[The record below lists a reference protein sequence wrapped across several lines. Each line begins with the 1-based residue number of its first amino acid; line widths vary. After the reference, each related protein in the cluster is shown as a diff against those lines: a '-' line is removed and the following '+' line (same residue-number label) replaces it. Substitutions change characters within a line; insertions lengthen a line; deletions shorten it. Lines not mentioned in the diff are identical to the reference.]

1 MKPTQDKYP
10 LFEANQVLTS
20 HHLNQI
26 FDYLDEQERLT
37 RANLIGIGIECGLEM
52 HPETEGNEKR
62 IRITKGCG
70 VSSAGYLLIEPE
82 DVTLVSYQKY
92 ILPTE
97 VEYPGFTYESGGT
110 IVQYP
115 LWEMFPAGQPN
126 SVPLG
131 KDKGFLVDKAVV
143 LFLEL
148 KKEGLRNCSPNNCD
162 DKGDMITATL
172 RRLLIGK
179 DDLAKIIA
187 KANKLG
193 TGYTATD
200 IESSLL
206 SRLNLPDLRLPRYN
220 VPNTTPLS
228 SNDVLAAFQAVFQ
241 NNKLAANTGKALSSA
256 YKAFYPLL
264 SDAYPLDPFADFGA
278 KFGALDHVP
287 ASTSQVRFLQYYYD
301 LFDDLLQ
308 AYEEFRW
315 KGAGLMCA
323 CCPPEGLFPRHLM
336 LGLVNPASV
345 NSPGVYRHDFLSS
358 PAIQGC
364 EERTAEVLQLF
375 KRLVEMVLRFTDN
388 PTPPDFS
395 NKEVARKFIPV
406 RVTPTKLA
414 DVPLSQ
420 KAIPY
425 YYLQNGTPPLF
436 QLWNV
441 EKTRR
446 NRANQN
452 LGFRSDEYDPKPP
465 IFVTRP
471 LEYDLE
477 PYNFLRIEGHLGK
490 NVKSVLSTLLALKNS
505 HRLPVE
511 IIALRTGEFDA
522 RMPVDLSKEKCR
534 FEDLEALFDA
544 LRDEFISALGK
555 TLASFYRRK
564 VSKDVLLT
572 DGFKSTL
579 LSRFKADA
587 VVEPST
593 FGALLETHFAT
604 LSKADSEKVFA
615 SKKVRGFNIKD
626 AFLGESIVIQAA
638 ASYAEVLLDI
648 SNYLKNRTLSEFDLR
663 EFRDLFGQLED
674 LNNKYKKQIEGNSDE
689 WNQIFDLIEA
699 LRYASQM
706 EAFRSIGEEYR
717 KRLIEVK
724 KKQFLSDFL
733 QKNPGIQHKAGVPI
747 GGTFIIVYHDDPT
760 PLRLQAPIRT
770 ALSSL
775 SANFS
780 VSGIE
785 KERSETLT
793 KAFERLQ
800 IKDENA
806 DLDPDIRMIINEMSR
821 SIARPGFDRVKGIRE
836 KSVEKIIAETVNE
849 FADGT
854 VIADFYLP
862 YICCSDCSPIQYI
875 FPKDPFT
882 FTTRIECTN
891 PENEA
896 KVVVSPVG
904 GTEPYKIKINNEDF
918 TTLKPDFLLAA
929 GKYSFTLMDSEGTLT
944 DVQQIEIPANLT
956 LGEPNFDCT
965 GDNNQ
970 YVAVINISGGI
981 PPYSANIGSI
991 INEKT
996 FFASGLP
1003 GNTDIE
1009 IVITDSRKCSVK
1021 TSINHSCVSDLAF
1034 TAEVG
1039 CTSPKNLA
1047 RVEIVTSGGVE
1058 PFEIQVDNEPFILL
1072 EGQLNLS
1079 PGNHALTV
1087 RDSSGATASQQIT
1100 IPETVALTI
1109 TEFICDNEKNSYQAR
1124 IQVSGGTAPYISD
1137 TGKQV
1142 SDTEFITNPI
1152 PGGESITF
1160 QVFDSKKC
1168 KSAIVVEHTCEE
1180 ECKLPCE
1187 GQSRKCAYRLW
1198 LQPPAKGSAYRSY
1211 NPLKEVKL
1219 RFNGIDFNLPQ
1230 MSQISAEEL
1239 NNDFEGAMA
1248 KTIGIL
1254 NEEIQKALIQK
1265 FGDEGKNRLV
1275 LSYEPTKDD
1284 PFAVLWIE
1292 HFVCETF
1299 NIEFAFNQAKPS
1311 PAFALQFNYTNETD
1325 ANGNVFDG
1333 TITTN
1338 IELNGKQTL
1347 VPAFDCRER
1356 NQCTGSEFVK
1366 LCTDNTLK
1374 PDFIIERSGDISFIF
1389 QSTTKNKKLMA
1400 WVWDVLNTPANE
1412 PYFQGEK
1419 VDAIIRKPTGV
1430 VRLTVIN
1437 ESGCFAFIDK
1447 EFQV

>member
-37 RANLIGIGIECGLEM
+37 RANLIGIGIECGLEIR
-52 HPETEGNEKR
+52 PETEDNEKR
-62 IRITKGCG
+62 IPISKGCG

-82 DVTLVSYQKY
+82 DITLVSYQKY
-92 ILPTE
+92 TLPTE
-97 VEYPGFTYESGGT
+97 VEYPPFTYESGGKD
-110 IVQYP
+110 VQYP
-115 LWEMFPAGQPN
+115 LWEMYPAGQPN
-126 SVPLG
+126 SILLG
-131 KDKGFLVDKAVV
+131 KDKNFLSDKAVV

-193 TGYTATD
+193 IGYTATD
-200 IESSLL
+200 IEESML

-220 VPNTTPLS
+220 VPNTTPVS
-228 SNDVLAAFQAVFQ
+228 SNDVLAAFHAVFQ
-241 NNKLAANTGKALSSA
+241 NNKLAANTGKALSLA
-256 YKAFYPLL
+256 YKVFYPLL
-264 SDAYPLDPFADFGA
+264 ADEFPLNPFADFSA
-278 KFGALDHVP
+278 KFGTLDHVP
-287 ASTSQVRFLQYYYD
+287 ASTSQVRFLQYYFD

-315 KGAGLMCA
+315 KAASLMCA

-345 NSPGVYRHDFLSS
+345 NNPGVYRHDFLSS

-364 EERTAEVLQLF
+364 EARKAEVQQLF
-375 KRLVEMVLRFTDN
+375 KRLVEMVLRFTSN

-406 RVTPTKLA
+406 RITPTKLA
-414 DVPLSQ
+414 DVTLSQ

-452 LGFRSDEYDPKPP
+452 LSFRSDEYVPKPP
-465 IFVTRP
+465 LFVTRA

-490 NVKSVLSTLLALKNS
+490 NVKSVMSTLLALKNS
-505 HRLPVE
+505 NRLPVE

-544 LRDEFISALGK
+544 LRDEFISSLGK

-564 VSKDVLLT
+564 VSKDVILT
-572 DGFKSTL
+572 DGFKSSL
-579 LSRFKADA
+579 LRRFKNDA

-593 FGALLETHFAT
+593 FGAMLETHFAT
-604 LSKADSEKVFA
+604 LSKSDSEKIMA

-626 AFLGESIVIQAA
+626 AFLGESAVILAA

-648 SNYLKNRTLSEFDLR
+648 SNYLKNRALSEFDLR
-663 EFRDLFGQLED
+663 EFSDLFGQLED
-674 LNNKYKKQIEGNSDE
+674 LNNKYKTQIKENSDE

-699 LRYASQM
+699 VRYANQM

-717 KRLIEVK
+717 KRLIDVK

-733 QKNPGIQHKAGVPI
+733 QQNPGIQHKAGVPL

-760 PLRLQAPIRT
+760 PMRLQNATRT
-770 ALSSL
+770 AFSSL
-775 SANFS
+775 STNFELSGLEKESS
-780 VSGIE
+780 VSI
-785 KERSETLT
+785 T

-800 IKDENA
+800 IKGENVEV
-806 DLDPDIRMIINEMSR
+806 DPDIKLIINEMSR
-821 SIARPGFDRVKGIRE
+821 SIVRPGFDRVKGIRE
-836 KSVEKIIAETVNE
+836 KSAEKIIAETVNE

-875 FPKDPFT
+875 FPKDPVT

-891 PENEA
+891 PNNEA
-896 KVVVSPVG
+896 KIVVSPIG
-904 GTEPYKIKINNEDF
+904 GTEPFKIKINNEDF
-918 TTLKPDFLLAA
+918 TVLKPDFLLAA
-929 GKYSFTLMDSEGTLT
+929 GKYSLTLMDSEGTLT
-944 DVQQIEIPANLT
+944 DVQQIEIPANLS
-956 LGEPNFDCT
+956 LGEPNFDC
-965 GDNNQ
+965 GDGNN
-970 YVAVINISGGI
+970 YVAVIEITGGF

-1003 GNTDIE
+1003 GLTDIE
-1009 IVITDSRKCSVK
+1009 IVITDSRKCSAK
-1021 TSINHSCVSDLAF
+1021 TTINHSCGSDLAF
-1034 TAEVG
+1034 TVNIG

-1047 RVEIVTSGGVE
+1047 RVEIIPSGGVE

-1072 EGQLNLS
+1072 EGRMNLS
-1079 PGNHALTV
+1079 SGNHGLTV
-1087 RDSSGATASQQIT
+1087 RDSSGTTASQQIT

-1124 IQVSGGTAPYISD
+1124 IQVSGGIAPYISE

-1142 SDTEFITNPI
+1142 SDNEFITNPI
-1152 PGGESITF
+1152 PGGESIKF
-1160 QVFDSKKC
+1160 QVFDNRKC
-1168 KSAIVVEHTCEE
+1168 TSSIVVEHTCEE
-1180 ECKLPCE
+1180 ECNLPCE

-1198 LQPPAKGSAYRSY
+1198 LQPPAKGTAYRNY
-1211 NPLKEVKL
+1211 NPLKEVQL
-1219 RFNGIDFNLPQ
+1219 RFNGMDFNLPQ
-1230 MSQISAEEL
+1230 MSQIPANEL
-1239 NNDFEGAMA
+1239 NNNFEEAMA

-1265 FGDEGKNRLV
+1265 LGNEGKNRLV
-1275 LSYEPTKDD
+1275 LTYEPTIED

-1292 HFVCETF
+1292 YFVCETF
-1299 NIEFAFNQAKPS
+1299 NIEFTFNQSKPS
-1311 PAFALQFNYTNETD
+1311 PAFTLQFNYTNETD
-1325 ANGNVFDG
+1325 ANGTSFNG

-1338 IELNGKQTL
+1338 FELDGKRTL

-1356 NQCTGSEFVK
+1356 NQCSGSEFVK
-1366 LCTDNTLK
+1366 LCSDNTLK
-1374 PDFIIERSGDISFIF
+1374 PDFIIERSGNNSFIF
-1389 QSTTKNKKLMA
+1389 QSTTKNKKLTA

-1412 PYFQGEK
+1412 PFYQGEQ
-1419 VDAIIRKPTGV
+1419 VEAIIPKPNGI

-1437 ESGCFAFIDK
+1437 ESGCFAFLDK
-1447 EFQV
+1447 EFKL